1 MMREN
6 GRMKKAARRFKRY
19 VYLKR
24 QTSLNR
30 MRGEDRL
37 NDSIEETI
45 IALEMRFPKYS
56 EAYARI

>member
-6 GRMKKAARRFKRY
+6 KRMKRAARRFKKY
-19 VYLKR
+19 VQLKR
-24 QTSLNR
+24 QASLNR

-37 NDSIEETI
+37 NDLIEEI
-45 IALEMRFPKYS
+45 IIGLEMRFPKYS

>member
-6 GRMKKAARRFKRY
+6 KRMKRAARRFKKY
-19 VYLKR
+19 VQLKR
-24 QTSLNR
+24 QASLNR
-30 MRGEDRL
+30 MRGELLL
-37 NDSIEETI
+37 NGPIDGAI